1 MTEKEMKRYRD
12 QIISC
17 VENMRSHRV
26 EAKRFMEAQ
35 NYDGALRASI
45 EALRSSSHHDQL
57 MIRFLE
63 QLLADNFL
71 IELNHPKGGMYM

>member
-12 QIISC
+12 QMISC

-26 EAKRFMEAQ
+26 EAKRLMEAQ
-35 NYDGALRASI
+35 DYDGALRASI
-45 EALRSSSHHDQL
+45 EVLRSSSHHDQL